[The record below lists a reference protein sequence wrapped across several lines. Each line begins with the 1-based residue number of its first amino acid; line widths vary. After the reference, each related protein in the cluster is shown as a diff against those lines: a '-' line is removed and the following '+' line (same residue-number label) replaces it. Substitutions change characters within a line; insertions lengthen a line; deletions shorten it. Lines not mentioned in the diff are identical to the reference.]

1 MKLLCSRISALA
13 LGCAAMK
20 TTLLLSCVLGCLAIA
35 GCGSPTSTG
44 SCLLA
49 DHSRCTDYDER
60 GEYLFSDQNQ
70 CELNGDTWTESA
82 CHTTGYVAGCRTSSG
97 TTTQT
102 VWYLDHSR
110 TAGQIQSSCAL
121 TNGSFI
127 PPAI

>member
-1 MKLLCSRISALA
+1 
-13 LGCAAMK
+13 MK
-20 TTLLLSCVLGCLAIA
+20 TTLLLLSCLASAAIFA
-35 GCGSPTSTG
+35 GCGSPTASG

-49 DHSRCTDYDER
+49 NHSRCTDYSER
-60 GEYLFSDQNQ
+60 GEFLTSDQNQ
-70 CELNGDTWTESA
+70 CELNGDAWSASA
-82 CHTTGYVAGCRTSSG
+82 CNTAGYVAGCRTSSG